1 MGFARRLLSRVGI
14 GAATVDTR
22 LEKSEFAPGEEVRG
36 VVEIKGGGTE
46 QEIEGV
52 YLAVQTYYKRESGD
66 DTVTETGTIETTRI
80 ANKTTVGPDHA
91 EETPFSF
98 RLPYDTPLTVGRSA
112 VWIQTGLEVTS
123 AFDPSD
129 QDRISVRPN
138 ATVRVILDAFER
150 LGFDLREADNEE
162 LPHRLRRRLPFGQEF
177 EFVARRG
184 EFRGRLDEL
193 ETLMFPDERG
203 VDLIMQVDR
212 RASGLGGFLSEA
224 MGTDES
230 YVQTTVTERDAASGA
245 DRVAEKLAGAIR
257 RRA

>member
-22 LEKSEFAPGEEVRG
+22 LEKAEFTPGEEVRG

-46 QEIEGV
+46 QEIEGI
-52 YLAVQTYYKRESGD
+52 YLAVQTYYKREVGD
-66 DTVTETGTIETTRI
+66 DTVTQAGTVETTRI
-80 ANKTTVGPDHA
+80 SGKTTVGPDHS

-98 RLPYDTPLTVGRSA
+98 RLPHDTPLTVGRSA
-112 VWIQTGLEVTS
+112 VWVQTGLEVMS
-123 AFDPSD
+123 AVDPSD

-138 ATVRVILDAFER
+138 ATTRAVLEAFER

-184 EFRGRLDEL
+184 EFRGKFDEIEL
-193 ETLMFPDERG
+193 LMFPDERG
-203 VDLIMQVDR
+203 VDLVMQLDR
-212 RASGLGGFLSEA
+212 RVSGLGSFLSEA

-230 YVQTTVTERDAASGA
+230 YAQVTITEEDAARGA
-245 DRVAEKLAGAIR
+245 DRVAEKLAATIR
-257 RRA
+257 QRA

>member
-22 LEKSEFAPGEEVRG
+22 LEKTEFTPGEEVRG
-36 VVEIKGGGTE
+36 VVEIQGGGTE

-52 YLAVQTYYKRESGD
+52 YLAVQTLYKRESGD
-66 DTVTETGTIETTRI
+66 DTVTETGTVERASI
-80 ANKTTVGPDHA
+80 AGKTTVRADHR

-98 RLPYDTPLTVGRSA
+98 RLPYDTPLTVGRTS
-112 VWIQTGLEVTS
+112 VWVQTGLDVRS
-123 AFDPSD
+123 SFDPSD
-129 QDRISVRPN
+129 GDHISVRPN
-138 ATVRVILDAFER
+138 STVQTVLDAFER
-150 LGFDLREADNEE
+150 LGFDLREVDNEE
-162 LPHRLRRRLPFGQEF
+162 LPHGLRRRLPFGQEF

-193 ETLMFPDERG
+193 EMLLFPDERG

-212 RASGLGGFLSEA
+212 RARGLGGLLSEA

-230 YVQTTVTERDAASGA
+230 YVRATVTDQDAARGA
-245 DRVAEKLAGAIR
+245 GSVAEELGEAIR
-257 RRA
+257 QRS

>member
-22 LEKSEFAPGEEVRG
+22 LEKSEYAPGEEVRG
-36 VVEIKGGGTE
+36 VVEIKGGGME
-46 QEIEGV
+46 QEVESI
-52 YLAVQTYYKRESGD
+52 YLAVQTHYKRESGD

-80 ANKTTVGPDHA
+80 SGKTTVGANHS

-98 RLPYDTPLTVGRSA
+98 RLPYDTPLTVGRSS
-112 VWIQTGLEVTS
+112 VWIQTGLEVMS

-129 QDRISVRPN
+129 QDRISVRPD
-138 ATVRVILDAFER
+138 ATVGAVLEAFER

-162 LPHRLRRRLPFGQEF
+162 LPPRLRRRLPFGQEF

-184 EFRGRLDEL
+184 EFRGRFDEI
-193 ETLMFPDERG
+193 EALMFPDERG
-203 VDLIMQVDR
+203 VDLVMQLDR
-212 RASGLGGFLSEA
+212 RAQGLGGFLSEA

-230 YVQTTVTERDAASGA
+230 YVQTNITTQEAAGGA
-245 DRVAEKLAGAIR
+245 DNVAAKLAETIR
-257 RRA
+257 RHG